1 MIVLLHV
8 NFLCVQTSGQQAERA
23 PISKGDEASFW
34 NCQNLDGPCG
44 ARVRVGGGGGVIIQK
59 QMFGADDFAVPRLC
73 LLPQPVDSA

>member
-44 ARVRVGGGGGVIIQK
+44 ARVRVGGGGG
-59 QMFGADDFAVPRLC
+59 GL
-73 LLPQPVDSA
+73 